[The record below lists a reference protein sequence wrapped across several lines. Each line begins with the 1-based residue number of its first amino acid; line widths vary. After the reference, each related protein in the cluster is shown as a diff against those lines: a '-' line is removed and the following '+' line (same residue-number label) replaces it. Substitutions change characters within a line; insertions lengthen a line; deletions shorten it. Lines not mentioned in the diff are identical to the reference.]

1 MAGLIGQ
8 LMTLLCGS
16 FLTIILFS
24 LTSLIQHFPNILKQL
39 LVMIIGFLNL
49 SYIFYKFVLKSIIKF
64 LQIETPKIV
73 GRTMLTLVFSMS
85 LTSVLFLIYM
95 PNNPLIPMSIAI
107 AHGLYIGI
115 AWDRLADPDGI
126 RLGVHIE

>member
-8 LMTLLCGS
+8 LFTLLCGS
-16 FLTIILFS
+16 FLTILLFS
-24 LTSLIQHFPNILKQL
+24 LTSLIQNSPKIFKQL
-39 LVMIIGFLNL
+39 LLLINGFLNL
-49 SYIFYKFVLKSIIKF
+49 SYIFYKFILKSIIK
-64 LQIETPKIV
+64 LLRIKEPKMF
-73 GRTMLTLVFSMS
+73 GRTILTLIFSLS
-85 LTSVLFLIYM
+85 LISVLFLIYM

>member
-95 PNNPLIPMSIAI
+95 PNNPLITMSIAI

>member
-95 PNNPLIPMSIAI
+95 PKNLLIPLSIAI

-115 AWDRLADPDGI
+115 AWDHLADPEGL
-126 RLGVHIE
+126 RLGVNLE